1 MFKTVQKMG
10 GCKVTKKLSQVTE
23 LSDEQEQAISLLAEG
38 KTQREAAADVGVDL
52 ATLEEWQRIPDF
64 VAALNRR
71 RKEQWNS
78 CEDRLRALLPKAL
91 GTIEAALES
100 DDMGLK
106 AAMAVLKIV
115 GLGTHGPSD
124 YGLRPMGDTDAG
136 AIEASWREEEILRM
150 MRCAR

>member
-1 MFKTVQKMG
+1 MTK
-10 GCKVTKKLSQVTE
+10 KKLSQVTE
-23 LSDEQEQAISLLAEG
+23 LSNEQQQMITLIVEG
-38 KTQREAAADVGVDL
+38 KSFSEAAAEDVGAEE
-52 ATLEEWQRIPDF
+52 ATVAEWQRDAKF

-106 AAMAVLKIV
+106 AALAVLRIV

>member
-1 MFKTVQKMG
+1 
-10 GCKVTKKLSQVTE
+10 VTKKKLSQVTE
-23 LSDEQEQAISLLAEG
+23 LSNEQQQVVTLIVEG
-38 KTQREAAADVGVDL
+38 KSFSEAAEDVGAEE
-52 ATLEEWQRIPDF
+52 ATVAEWQRDAKF

-106 AAMAVLKIV
+106 AALAVLRIV

>member
-1 MFKTVQKMG
+1 MTK
-10 GCKVTKKLSQVTE
+10 KKLSQVTE
-23 LSDEQEQAISLLAEG
+23 LSNEQQQVVTLIVKG
-38 KTQREAAADVGVDL
+38 KSFSEAAEDVGAEE
-52 ATLEEWQRIPDF
+52 ATVAEWQRDAKF

-106 AAMAVLKIV
+106 AALAVLRIV

>member
-1 MFKTVQKMG
+1 MTK
-10 GCKVTKKLSQVTE
+10 KKLSQVIE
-23 LSDEQEQAISLLAEG
+23 LSNEQQQVVTLIIEG
-38 KTQREAAADVGVDL
+38 KSFSEAAEDVGAEE
-52 ATLEEWQRIPDF
+52 ATVAEWRRDAKF

-71 RKEQWNS
+71 RKEQWEAS
-78 CEDRLRALLPKAL
+78 EDRLRALLPKAL
-91 GTIEAALES
+91 GAIESALES

-106 AAMAVLKIV
+106 ASLAVLKIA

-124 YGLRPMGDTDAG
+124 YGLLPMGDTDAG